1 MHVAAMTSRRVG
13 REATLLRGQSIIE
26 YVLIIAIIGL
36 VIVFAGPGVAGAIRN
51 QFNLVGNTMDSGA
64 AGENFYDAT
73 ELPDPENGT
82 AFAVYSEDDG
92 SLMFYKR
99 RGMPQVGEIFNDRR
113 ATEVYTGFEAMRYA
127 VETTEDKSANDW
139 TCKTLPWWKHREEI
153 KTAKVNAE
161 YHSSS
166 CYVPSSL
173 QLLKPEK
180 VDMKSSG
187 ERMPIV
193 AMLSKDASAKGYD
206 TLLYVNE
213 KLLESSRDSIGFIIR
228 SFGDTDALR
237 TSYPVLMDTVMGLNP
252 NRDISLD
259 DLFEDKTALAHE
271 LDELNRRRESFRNTL
286 SHSPVDKSGR

>member
-1 MHVAAMTSRRVG
+1 MLEVAFSKKR
-13 REATLLRGQSIIE
+13 
-26 YVLIIAIIGL
+26 
-36 VIVFAGPGVAGAIRN
+36 
-51 QFNLVGNTMDSGA
+51 FNHLVGIDIGQCHIKPWVLYKKALAGTLTPHDLGSSLSQYFPTKALA
-64 AGENFYDAT
+64 ARMMN
-73 ELPDPENGT
+73 
-82 AFAVYSEDDG
+82 AFASSATHVSKVNPL
-92 SLMFYKR
+92 STR
-99 RGMPQVGEIFNDRR
+99 VNAEIWISGDAAQF
-113 ATEVYTGFEAMRYA
+113 AIG
-127 VETTEDKSANDW
+127 
-139 TCKTLPWWKHREEI
+139 CL
-153 KTAKVNAE
+153 KVNAE

-193 AMLSKDASAKGYD
+193 TMLSKDASAKGYD

-213 KLLESSRDSIGFIIR
+213 DLLESSRDSLGFIIR

-237 TSYPVLMDTVMGLNP
+237 TSYPVLMDMVMGLDA

-259 DLFEDKTALAHE
+259 DLFEDRTALAHE

-286 SHSPVDKSGR
+286 SHSPADGKGR